1 MKFTNDYEITNRVNF
16 GAAEESGRFFKLFK
30 KSSSKPNKTEEQPS
44 CSSSN
49 WDGNFGVIVRGH
61 FEIDASVEEY
71 KEMFETLHGDSEFSW
86 SLLKKSMS
94 DLFAGLKSGVK
105 SVMKSIN
112 DGKDEIKQ
120 FITNCREIQVAIDES
135 GITAD
140 IEIRQFRDIME
151 KSAKDKQQ

>member
-1 MKFTNDYEITNRVNF
+1 MKFTNDYEITNRLNF
-16 GAAEESGRFFKLFK
+16 GAAEESGKIFKLFK
-30 KSSSKPNKTEEQPS
+30 KSPKSKEEEQPS

-49 WDGNFGVIVRGH
+49 WDGNFGIVVKGH

-86 SLLKKSMS
+86 ALLKKSMS

-105 SVMKSIN
+105 SVMSAVN
-112 DGKDEIKQ
+112 DGKNEIKQ
-120 FITNCREIQVAIDES
+120 FITNCREIQIAIDES

-140 IEIRQFRDIME
+140 VEIRQFRDIME
-151 KSAKDKQQ
+151 KSAKDQQK